1 MFSNK
6 KKPSLFERLTG
17 TVRYED
23 AEYYE
28 DDEDVASVPV
38 TSTDDEQDEPTTAQ
52 DEDGELAVDVYET
65 GNNIVVKAIT
75 AGVRKEGLDINL
87 TRNTL
92 TIRGIRE
99 DRQAGNPED
108 YLTQELY
115 WGSFSRTIRLPE
127 EVEIEEAGADEHH
140 GLLTIT
146 LPKIDRNRA
155 MKVKVQ

>member
-1 MFSNK
+1 MFSTK

-17 TVRYED
+17 TVKYED
-23 AEYYE
+23 ADFYE
-28 DDEDVASVPV
+28 DEEDVKAVPVDEDTGEDETV
-38 TSTDDEQDEPTTAQ
+38 TAEEA
-52 DEDGELAVDVYET
+52 DGELAVDVYET
-65 GNNIVVKAIT
+65 AGTIVVKAIT

-99 DRQAGNPED
+99 DRNAGSHED
-108 YLTQELY
+108 YIAQELY
-115 WGSFSRTIRLPE
+115 WGPFSRTIRLPE
-127 EVEIEEAGADEHH
+127 EVEIEEASADEHH

>member
-23 AEYYE
+23 ADFYE
-28 DDEDVASVPV
+28 EDNEDVRDVSA
-38 TSTDDEQDEPTTAQ
+38 TQEKYEEELPTEET
-52 DEDGELAVDVYET
+52 DGELAVDVYET
-65 GNNIVVKAIT
+65 GNTIVIKAIT

-87 TRNTL
+87 TRNSL
-92 TIRGIRE
+92 TIRGVRE
-99 DRQAGNPED
+99 DRNTPDHED
-108 YLTQELY
+108 YITQELY

-127 EVEIEEAGADEHH
+127 EVEIEEASADEHH